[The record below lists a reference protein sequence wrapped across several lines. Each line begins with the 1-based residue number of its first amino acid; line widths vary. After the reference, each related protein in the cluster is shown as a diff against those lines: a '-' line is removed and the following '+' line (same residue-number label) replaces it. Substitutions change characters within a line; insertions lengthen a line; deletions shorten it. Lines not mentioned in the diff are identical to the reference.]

1 MESTRYILGIETS
14 CDETSVALVDREG
27 RVKRNDVASQIDLH
41 AQFGGIVPEEASRQ
55 HLHTLLPM
63 VMEVV
68 EGLNDAGIA
77 GWEAIESVAVTQG
90 PGLIGCLLIGVETAK
105 ALAWAEGKPL
115 IAVHHLHAHLHAP
128 FLLPEREGACH
139 LLMERGR
146 VQKVIPVAREGGERE
161 EGGRVAQPKY
171 PHLGLVVSG
180 GHTSLVYVTAPAVC
194 ETVAVTLDDAAGE
207 AYDKVA
213 RLLELEYPGGPI
225 VDRLAGEGDASR
237 FAFTAPMMRRDRPDF
252 SFSGL
257 KAAVAR
263 LVEELRAGDDAVAGP
278 DSRTVKDIC
287 AGFQAAVVEV
297 LMTKSLWANQERGA
311 EDFLIVGG
319 VACNRGLRQA
329 AEKASRGKTRI
340 WFPHPSLCTDNAAM
354 IAGLARF
361 MQPLDAAGALGLNPR
376 ATWPMAEAQPV

>member
-14 CDETSVALVDREG
+14 CDETSVALVDRTG
-27 RVKRNDVASQIDLH
+27 RVRRNDVASQIDLH

-63 VMEVV
+63 VMDVV
-68 EGLNDAGIA
+68 EGKRDGGGV
-77 GWEAIESVAVTQG
+77 GWEAIESLAVTQG

-105 ALAWAEGKPL
+105 ALAWAHGKPL

-128 FLLPEREGACH
+128 FLLPEGAGANH
-139 LLMERGR
+139 LLMEKGR
-146 VQKVIPVAREGGERE
+146 AEKVIPIRRGGEAEADVRI
-161 EGGRVAQPKY
+161 AQPAY

-180 GHTSLVYVTAPAVC
+180 GHTSLVHVTAPGVC

-213 RLLELEYPGGPI
+213 RLLELGYPGGPI
-225 VDRLAGEGDASR
+225 VDRLAAEGDAGR

-257 KAAVAR
+257 KTAVAR
-263 LVEELRAGDDAVAGP
+263 LVESLRAEGEAAAGAE
-278 DSRTVKDIC
+278 STAVKDIC
-287 AGFQAAVVEV
+287 AGFQAAVIDV
-297 LMTKSLWANQERGA
+297 LMTKSLWANRDLGA

-319 VACNRGLRQA
+319 VACNRGLRRA
-329 AEKASRGKTRI
+329 AEEASRGKTRI

-361 MQPLDAAGALGLNPR
+361 IEPVGAEAALELNPR
-376 ATWPMAEAQPV
+376 ATWLMAEPQAA